1 MAQVKP
7 RTTREGRERFFFSFF
22 FSSVGWRHK
31 TKWELNDNKKKTIK
45 RKEKRRTLKQKT
57 NSNENA
63 EDSAHFSVL
72 PTERRYSE
80 KIFDRFLLRFTFL
93 MSSKKKIKIEWLR
106 GFPVEAAVL
115 RFQLQF
121 CFSFAGNSRKRL
133 DFTLGRPE
141 TKWN

>member
-7 RTTREGRERFFFSFF
+7 RTTREGRERFFFHFF
-22 FSSVGWRHK
+22 FRRWVGD
-31 TKWELNDNKKKTIK
+31 TKRNENWTTTKKKTIK